1 MQVALGKVWAKR
13 VMLPSTRAQ
22 TQESVE
28 EHPPSYGDRKK
39 SVGIIDV
46 AR

>member
-1 MQVALGKVWAKR
+1 MWAKR
-13 VMLPSTRAQ
+13 VMLPSNRALN
-22 TQESVE
+22 QESGE

-46 AR
+46 AK